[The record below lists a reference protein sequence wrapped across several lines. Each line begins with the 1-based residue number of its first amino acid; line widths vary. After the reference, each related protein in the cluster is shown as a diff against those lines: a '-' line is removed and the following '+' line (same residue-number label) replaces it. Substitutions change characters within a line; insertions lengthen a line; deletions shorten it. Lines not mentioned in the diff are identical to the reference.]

1 MLVLT
6 AVYTSPM
13 RKFLPDQNC
22 LTKETLTALFT
33 RTQDILR
40 ELSGNSPVLSLDYEI
55 LDNLARQHGIHYRR
69 PR

>member
-1 MLVLT
+1 MLVLS
-6 AVYTSPM
+6 AVYNSPI
-13 RKFLPDQNC
+13 RKFLPNKNC

-55 LDNLARQHGIHYRR
+55 LDNLARQHGIQYRR
-69 PR
+69 QR

>member
-6 AVYTSPM
+6 AVYTSPI
-13 RKFLPDQNC
+13 RKFLPKKDF
-22 LTKETLTALFT
+22 LTTDTLTALYT

-40 ELSGNSPVLSLDYEI
+40 ELSGNSPVLSLDHEI
-55 LDNLARQHGIHYRR
+55 LDNLARLHNIQYRR